1 MTTGVRASVT
11 TRVNPDVAFATF
23 TGEIRRWWRPG
34 PDFSVNA
41 HRAVG
46 WRIERG
52 VGGRWLEFYDDL
64 GDDAVAIGEITTW
77 EPGKGII
84 FRSDRQSLPVDVA
97 VAVRFVPAG
106 TGTRVE
112 VTHNGSDEISPQQG
126 PDATASASNGWGT
139 ILSWFQEWAD
149 WGSPLRLATRPAR
162 RGYVLQR
169 GDGVVAG
176 NPSLKASRRSTTGS
190 MTVIESRTTGGALLH
205 VHAFDDEIFYVL
217 DGVMTVGMN
226 GVTYEISAG
235 GVAFIPRGLPHE
247 WDTLGEATVLI
258 VTSPGG
264 IEEFLHALHTSP
276 DPYPETWT
284 RIGPRYGYTML

>member
-1 MTTGVRASVT
+1 MTADVHASVMT
-11 TRVNPDVAFATF
+11 KVNPEVAFAIF
-23 TGEIRRWWRPG
+23 TDEIDRWWRPG
-34 PDFSVNA
+34 PDFSVDA

-52 VGGRWLEFYDDL
+52 VGGSWLEFYDDL

-77 EPGKGII
+77 EPGERIA
-84 FRSDRQSLPVDVA
+84 FRSDRQALPVDA
-97 VAVRFVPAG
+97 SVAVRFVPAG

-112 VTHNGSDEISPQQG
+112 VTHDGLDEIRQPRD
-126 PDATASASNGWGT
+126 PDAVTSASNGWDT

-149 WGSPLRLATRPAR
+149 WGSPLRLAARPAG

-176 NPSLKASRRSTTGS
+176 DPSLKASRRSTAGS
-190 MTVIESRTTGGALLH
+190 MTVIESRTMGGAPLH

-217 DGVMTVGMN
+217 DGVMTVGMD
-226 GVTYEISAG
+226 GVTHEIGAG

-247 WDTLGEATVLI
+247 WDTIGEATVLI
-258 VTSPGG
+258 ITSPGG

-276 DPYPETWT
+276 DPYPETWA